1 MKAQNKG
8 ITLVALVITIIVIL
22 ILAGI
27 TLGLTI
33 GNDGIIRK
41 AILAKKEYQNA
52 QELENNI
59 LLGYQNEINNIEK
72 TYKTEE
78 DGNVG
83 PGFNTN
89 SLLDLEKSK
98 LIYSKAVNRTN
109 DSYTLE
115 QDYPFII
122 VVVTSIGANGG
133 SENAVAK
140 LSIENSTKELI
151 KITDNYGHVYAN
163 AKYKSATTVGYIVNP
178 TAGTIIKTNA
188 PYYGGVEIY
197 ALGEE

>member
-8 ITLVALVITIIVIL
+8 ITLVALVITIIIIL

-41 AILAKKEYQNA
+41 AILAKKEYQNS

-72 TYKTEE
+72 TYKTDE
-78 DGNVG
+78 GNVG
-83 PGFNTN
+83 DGFNTT
-89 SLLDLEKSK
+89 SLLNLEKSK
-98 LIYSKAVNRTN
+98 LIYNKTVSRTN

-151 KITDNYGHVYAN
+151 KITDNYGYLYEN
-163 AKYKSATTVGYIVNP
+163 KKYKSATTVGYIVNP
-178 TAGTIIKTNA
+178 TAGTTIKTNA
-188 PYYGGVEIY
+188 PYYGGVKIY